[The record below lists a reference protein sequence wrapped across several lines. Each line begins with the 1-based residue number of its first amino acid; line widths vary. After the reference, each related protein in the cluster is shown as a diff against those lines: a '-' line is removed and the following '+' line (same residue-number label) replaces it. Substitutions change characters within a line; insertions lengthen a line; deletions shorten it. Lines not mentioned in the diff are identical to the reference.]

1 MPTQV
6 VLPDEYLQA
15 PPAEAEARVREIK
28 RQLGDRLVILGH
40 HYQMDEVV
48 QFADYR
54 GDSLKLAQ
62 EAAAQTQAEYIVFCG
77 VHFMA
82 ETADIVTADY
92 QSVILPDLTA
102 GCSMADMASIDQVEE
117 CWEVLEEVTGGAKVV
132 PLTYINCTAE
142 IKAFVGRHDG
152 AICTSSNAP
161 ALYKWALDHGE
172 KILFLPDEHLGRNTG
187 VTFGI
192 GLDEMVVYDPLAYDG
207 GVTPQQLRD
216 ARVILW
222 KGCCSVH
229 QRFNLHDV
237 EQIRTAYPDMR
248 IIVHPECTYEV
259 VQAADDAGSTSY
271 IIKAIE
277 ASPAGSQW
285 AIGTEIHLVNRLAQ
299 EHADK
304 TIVNLSQ
311 MMCLCATMYRID
323 LPHMHWAL
331 EQLVDGRPVN
341 RIVVPEDIQHDSMV
355 ALKRMFAIT

>member
-1 MPTQV
+1 MTTQV
-6 VLPDEYLQA
+6 VLPDNFVHA
-15 PPAEAEARVREIK
+15 PTAAAEERVWEIK
-28 RQLGDRLVILGH
+28 RLLGDRLMILGH

-48 QFADYR
+48 QFADHR

-62 EAAAQTQAEYIVFCG
+62 QAAAQKDAEYIVFCG

-82 ETADIVTADY
+82 ETADIVTGPE
-92 QSVILPDLTA
+92 QQVILPDLTA

-117 CWEVLEEVTGGAKVV
+117 CWEVLEEVTGGAKIV

-161 ALYKWALDHGE
+161 GLYRWALEHGD
-172 KILFLPDEHLGRNTG
+172 KILFMPDEHLGRNTG

-207 GVTPQQLRD
+207 GVTPQQLHD

-229 QRFNLHDV
+229 QRFNTRDV
-237 EQIRTAYPDMR
+237 DQIRQAYPDMR
-248 IIVHPECTYEV
+248 IIVHPECPYEV

-271 IIKAIE
+271 IISAVE

-285 AIGTEIHLVNRLAQ
+285 AIGTEIHLVNRLAA
-299 EHADK
+299 EHPDK
-304 TIVNLSQ
+304 TIVNLAE

-323 LPHMHWAL
+323 LPHLHWVL
-331 EQLVDGRPVN
+331 EQLMAGEVTN
-341 RIVVPEDIQHDSMV
+341 QIIVPPDIARESMV
-355 ALKRMFAIT
+355 ALNRMMNIV